1 MNPVAYSLVRSVRH
15 DFEDHPENP
24 RRFQDFEALL
34 QGLSAGQQL
43 ALLLPGSCPM
53 ELVLRVHPAAYLEAL
68 AQAAAQ
74 GPAIIDFAPTYVT
87 PSSYDDALLA
97 AGAVVEVATKVWHRE
112 ASSGFALIRPSS
124 HNATATQAMGFCLLN
139 NIAIAARRLQ
149 APGPAREDRR
159 NQRPSRHLRTCPL
172 PER

>member
-1 MNPVAYSLVRSVRH
+1 LP
-15 DFEDHPENP
+15 DHPENL
-24 RRFQDFEALL
+24 RRFEGFEATPRQFPGDLPERL
-34 QGLSAGQQL
+34 HPTTADEVQL
-43 ALLLPGSCPM
+43 
-53 ELVLRVHPAAYLEAL
+53 LRVHLADQLKAL
-68 AQAAAQ
+68 KRTVDH
-74 GPAIIDFAPTYVT
+74 GPAIINYAPTYVT

-97 AGAVVEVATKVWHRE
+97 AGAVVQVATKVWHRE